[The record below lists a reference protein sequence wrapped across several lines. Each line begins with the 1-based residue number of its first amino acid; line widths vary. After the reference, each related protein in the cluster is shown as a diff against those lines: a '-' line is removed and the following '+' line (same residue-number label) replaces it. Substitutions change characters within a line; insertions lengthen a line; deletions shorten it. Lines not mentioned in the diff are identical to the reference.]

1 MRAAM
6 TLLHDVIRD
15 LQHGMRL
22 LRRRPG
28 FTAVVLTIL
37 SVAIGASVTVFSI
50 VDAWLLRPL
59 RFPDADRLVIG
70 LATQRDRP
78 DEPAV
83 FLFYRSYLGFKAE
96 SQSLASVSAAFRR
109 SYLVTGRGDA
119 SSVVGMAV
127 SEEFFA
133 TMGVAPVIGRTLGS
147 GDVGR
152 APATVLSYGFWQ
164 QQFGGARDVIGTT
177 VRLNGEPHEIVGVMP
192 NGFDV
197 RMLEQPRGAQLWTLI
212 AAGER
217 GYDATGMGPVALF
230 ARLRRDTTL
239 ASAQAELN
247 RLQLRIEAPF
257 PEPQRLSQFPVLL
270 TRLQD
275 DNTRTIRATLVTVIS
290 AVGCLLLIACMNVG
304 TLVLGRG
311 LGRLQEAALRAALGS
326 GYGRLVRQFLTESL
340 LLAALGGAIG
350 LAVAAVAVR
359 LFVTWDPLGMLPA
372 SSIEINVRA
381 LLATIAI
388 VGLTVIIAGLVP
400 ALRIA
405 AADPQQA
412 LRTGGDRGATGR
424 GQRAQSLLL
433 GTQLAVSLMM
443 LVMTSLLGQTFVTLT
458 RAPLGFEPSH
468 LAIVDLNVPLD
479 TGSAQPTAS
488 RSRFELYERVAA
500 RIQAIPGVQ
509 RVAASTSPPLFSG
522 GLVSVRTNRDTTQ
535 TPNRFSAQDVT
546 SNFFE
551 TLAMPLAAGRA
562 FDRRDSS
569 ASSRVAI
576 VNELAARRLFS
587 SAREAIGR
595 QLFIDEEQ
603 PREVIGVIGNTAS
616 VFFNTLEWQENPIVY
631 VPASQG
637 FAAIVNPEQRTFGLS
652 LHVRSSRPLALAEIR
667 RAAAA
672 VDSQVAMTRMEAAE
686 TAVGRAT
693 QQPRFRMTL
702 LAWFSIASLLLTAV
716 GVYGLVVQSVERRAR
731 EIGIRVALGAR
742 AVLVMGMVARSAV
755 ATAAAGTLAGCATAL
770 ALGGAL
776 KSVIYG
782 VDARDPVSMSIAVAV
797 LLGVALLA
805 ALIPALRATR
815 IDPIQV
821 LRSE

>member
-1 MRAAM
+1 
-6 TLLHDVIRD
+6 
-15 LQHGMRL
+15 
-22 LRRRPG
+22 
-28 FTAVVLTIL
+28 
-37 SVAIGASVTVFSI
+37 
-50 VDAWLLRPL
+50 
-59 RFPDADRLVIG
+59 
-70 LATQRDRP
+70 
-78 DEPAV
+78 
-83 FLFYRSYLGFKAE
+83 
-96 SQSLASVSAAFRR
+96 
-109 SYLVTGRGDA
+109 
-119 SSVVGMAV
+119 
-127 SEEFFA
+127 
-133 TMGVAPVIGRTLGS
+133 
-147 GDVGR
+147 
-152 APATVLSYGFWQ
+152 
-164 QQFGGARDVIGTT
+164 VIGTT

-488 RSRFELYERVAA
+488 PVTIRAVRTRGRAYPGDPRCAASRGQHFAAALQRRAGVGAHEPRHDANAQSLQRAGRDQQFFRDARHAACRRACLRSTRLERVVSS
-500 RIQAIPGVQ
+500 RDRQ
-509 RVAASTSPPLFSG
+509 R
-522 GLVSVRTNRDTTQ
+522 
-535 TPNRFSAQDVT
+535 
-546 SNFFE
+546 
-551 TLAMPLAAGRA
+551 AGRPPVV
-562 FDRRDSS
+562 FIGSRGDSDGS
-569 ASSRVAI
+569 CSSTR
-576 VNELAARRLFS
+576 N
-587 SAREAIGR
+587 
-595 QLFIDEEQ
+595 
-603 PREVIGVIGNTAS
+603 
-616 VFFNTLEWQENPIVY
+616 
-631 VPASQG
+631 
-637 FAAIVNPEQRTFGLS
+637 
-652 LHVRSSRPLALAEIR
+652 SRA
-667 RAAAA
+667 
-672 VDSQVAMTRMEAAE
+672 
-686 TAVGRAT
+686 
-693 QQPRFRMTL
+693 
-702 LAWFSIASLLLTAV
+702 
-716 GVYGLVVQSVERRAR
+716 
-731 EIGIRVALGAR
+731 
-742 AVLVMGMVARSAV
+742 
-755 ATAAAGTLAGCATAL
+755 
-770 ALGGAL
+770 
-776 KSVIYG
+776 K
-782 VDARDPVSMSIAVAV
+782 
-797 LLGVALLA
+797 
-805 ALIPALRATR
+805 
-815 IDPIQV
+815 
-821 LRSE
+821 